1 VRITAAA
8 ATDIGRVRERN
19 EDAFLDEA
27 PLFAVA
33 DGVGGHQGGEVASRL
48 ALETME
54 ALFRRGR
61 TLTDQVREANRTV
74 FERSLRDP
82 ALAGMGTTITAA
94 LADDGRLRI
103 AHVGDSRAYLLRR
116 GDLRMLTE
124 DHTLVHRMVSE
135 GEITSE
141 EARIH
146 PHRNIVTRAVGTEP
160 DVQVDEGVLDAQ
172 DGDRILLC
180 TDGLTGML
188 ADEEIAAT
196 LREAKEPK
204 DAVKRLV
211 RQANAAGGVDNIT
224 VMVLDL
230 KLEDHEAAPRSSERS
245 AADTAAS
252 APRTGRVA
260 PPSQR
265 TGRAARG
272 ATSGGRRLL
281 RRAGLWVIALAVVVV
296 VAGFGLRFYLDHQ
309 WYVGQS
315 GGRVAVFRG
324 IPSEVF
330 GFQLHRVVVLTAL
343 PAAEILELDFYRN
356 LPGGIAAESREAA
369 DQIVRQMAADLRER
383 RAAEER
389 ARREAQRRRQRE
401 RRQQRRNDGMGRAA

>member
-1 VRITAAA
+1 
-8 ATDIGRVRERN
+8 
-19 EDAFLDEA
+19 
-27 PLFAVA
+27 
-33 DGVGGHQGGEVASRL
+33 
-48 ALETME
+48 
-54 ALFRRGR
+54 
-61 TLTDQVREANRTV
+61 
-74 FERSLRDP
+74 
-82 ALAGMGTTITAA
+82 
-94 LADDGRLRI
+94 
-103 AHVGDSRAYLLRR
+103 
-116 GDLRMLTE
+116 
-124 DHTLVHRMVSE
+124 
-135 GEITSE
+135 
-141 EARIH
+141 
-146 PHRNIVTRAVGTEP
+146 
-160 DVQVDEGVLDAQ
+160 
-172 DGDRILLC
+172 
-180 TDGLTGML
+180 
-188 ADEEIAAT
+188 
-196 LREAKEPK
+196 
-204 DAVKRLV
+204 
-211 RQANAAGGVDNIT
+211 
-224 VMVLDL
+224 
-230 KLEDHEAAPRSSERS
+230 
-245 AADTAAS
+245 
-252 APRTGRVA
+252 VA